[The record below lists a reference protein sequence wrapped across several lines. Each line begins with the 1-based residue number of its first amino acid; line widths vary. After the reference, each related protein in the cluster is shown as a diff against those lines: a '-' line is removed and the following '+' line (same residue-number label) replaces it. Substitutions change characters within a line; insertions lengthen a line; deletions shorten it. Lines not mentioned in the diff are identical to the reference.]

1 MEIENA
7 AEVMEKVIKQI
18 RDATTLHVAASL
30 ESNFRFLDFVNLRL
44 GPGNLEV
51 WCKNSQWRLNCS
63 VGRHRGIV
71 ISAGESETYLFK
83 NGRWERTRL
92 GITDKLWLFSLDSA
106 TIARISYTSLE
117 EGVLNDESVWIV
129 HGIDNSDRSHHIWWV
144 GKKDFAVKKFQK
156 EGGDFEFEYAGIKRR
171 VQWPV
176 TFIMRFETVEVNG
189 IVPDEL
195 FQIPR
200 DVAPEG
206 ETEEWFDK
214 FEDVFDMLLRKL

>member
-1 MEIENA
+1 
-7 AEVMEKVIKQI
+7 
-18 RDATTLHVAASL
+18 
-30 ESNFRFLDFVNLRL
+30 
-44 GPGNLEV
+44 
-51 WCKNSQWRLNCS
+51 
-63 VGRHRGIV
+63 
-71 ISAGESETYLFK
+71 LFK

-106 TIARISYTSLE
+106 TIAGISYTSLE

-129 HGIDNSDRSHHIWWV
+129 HGIDNSYRSHHIWWV

-156 EGGDFEFEYAGIKRR
+156 EGGDFEFEYAGIKRQ
-171 VQWPV
+171 VQLPG

-206 ETEEWFDK
+206 ETEDWFDK
-214 FEDVFDMLLRKL
+214 FEDVFDMLF